1 MTTKNNTLEVR
12 AHPEGGI
19 QKRYTF
25 PNGMGASVVMHPG
38 SYGFVRG
45 LWELA
50 VLDREGNIT
59 YDTPITDDVLGHL
72 TENKVEETL
81 QEIANLLEED
91 LHNADHDGY

>member
-1 MTTKNNTLEVR
+1 MTIKNNTLEVR

-50 VLDREGNIT
+50 VLDREGNIA

-72 TENKVEETL
+72 TETKVEETL
-81 QEIANLLEED
+81 QEIASL
-91 LHNADHDGY
+91 

>member
-1 MTTKNNTLEVR
+1 MTTKKNTLEMR
-12 AHPEGGI
+12 AHPSGGI

-25 PNGMGASVVMHPG
+25 PNGMGASVVMWTRSYDGMELG
-38 SYGFVRG
+38 SYGAARG

-50 VLDREGNIT
+50 VLDREGEIT

-81 QEIANLLEED
+81 QEIANL
-91 LHNADHDGY
+91 